1 MHRKSNLPE
10 NPSDRRDK
18 SIFRIKEGKNA
29 TIFFG
34 HTIWDAGAKGGN
46 TIQSNE
52 TSAFQRCHVIGE
64 FYEKEGIY
72 FVRTEV

>member
-1 MHRKSNLPE
+1 LLE

-29 TIFFG
+29 AIFFVWRMG
-34 HTIWDAGAKGGN
+34 CRSEGRN

-52 TSAFQRCHVIGE
+52 TSAFQRCHVIGG